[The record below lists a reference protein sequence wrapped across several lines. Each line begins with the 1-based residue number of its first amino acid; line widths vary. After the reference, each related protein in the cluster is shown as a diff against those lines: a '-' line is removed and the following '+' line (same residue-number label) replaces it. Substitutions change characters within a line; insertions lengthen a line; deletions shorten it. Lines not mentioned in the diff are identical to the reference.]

1 MCLSHT
7 FNILIFGRILQGIY
21 RLKTTLK
28 KPTVITIQ
36 WLLQQNRTRCVS
48 RSILTVHFTG
58 LSFWYHTDFLSRA
71 IVCPDCT
78 IKNTPEAKFFPVLA
92 NIQQVI
98 ICLFNLLIERSVTW
112 MSTSVEQKQAL
123 FTELNLHCPLENV
136 RILKSEH
143 RTFDFLVSRL
153 LLRGTG

>member
-21 RLKTTLK
+21 RLKMTLN

-48 RSILTVHFTG
+48 RSIRTVRCTG

-71 IVCPDCT
+71 IFCPDRT
-78 IKNTPEAKFFPVLA
+78 VKNTPEAKFFPVLV
-92 NIQQVI
+92 NTQQVI
-98 ICLFNLLIERSVTW
+98 HPSVF
-112 MSTSVEQKQAL
+112 STSDRKVYNSVVNISGAKTS
-123 FTELNLHCPLENV
+123 F
-136 RILKSEH
+136 IY
-143 RTFDFLVSRL
+143 
-153 LLRGTG
+153 